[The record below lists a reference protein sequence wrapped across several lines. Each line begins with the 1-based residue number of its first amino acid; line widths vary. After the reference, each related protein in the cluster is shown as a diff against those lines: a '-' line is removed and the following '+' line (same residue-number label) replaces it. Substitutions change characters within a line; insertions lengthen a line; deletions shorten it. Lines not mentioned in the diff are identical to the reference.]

1 MVVIWN
7 YYHFKKW
14 NTAFTRNQDTFKFSY
29 LFKNDKQKNMSWT
42 WTTIYIY
49 YNKFEKK
56 NSKIHLYGKIVFGKT
71 DMPSFS
77 KVIMLAHYNSFI
89 YV

>member
-14 NTAFTRNQDTFKFSY
+14 NTEFTRNQDTFKFSY

-56 NSKIHLYGKIVFGKT
+56 KFKFICMEKLFLGKQTCNPFLK
-71 DMPSFS
+71 
-77 KVIMLAHYNSFI
+77 
-89 YV
+89 